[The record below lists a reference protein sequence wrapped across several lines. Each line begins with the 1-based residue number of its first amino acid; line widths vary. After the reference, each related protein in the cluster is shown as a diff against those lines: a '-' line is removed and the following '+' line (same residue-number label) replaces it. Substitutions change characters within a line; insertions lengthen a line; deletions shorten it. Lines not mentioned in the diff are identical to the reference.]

1 MKILSL
7 FLICVAVAMG
17 NQVPDNIVREYKIGL
32 KDLLEIKVQEV
43 AELASLIVRVSGDGS
58 ITLPLAGSIKIER
71 LTKDQ
76 VEALIAQTLIERKLV
91 RNPQVSVFIREYQS
105 QMVSL
110 IGAVTKP
117 GTYQLVGRLTLLDII
132 SQAGG
137 FKDDASNEIFVLR
150 EGRQANAATI
160 RIDLEDLTVNGN
172 QKLNIPLQ
180 VGDVINIPID
190 EMISIFVFGSVSMRC
205 L

>member
-17 NQVPDNIVREYKIGL
+17 NQVPD
-32 KDLLEIKVQEV
+32 
-43 AELASLIVRVSGDGS
+43 S
-58 ITLPLAGSIKIER
+58 I
-71 LTKDQ
+71 
-76 VEALIAQTLIERKLV
+76 
-91 RNPQVSVFIREYQS
+91 IREYQS
-105 QMVSL
+105 QIISL
-110 IGAVTKP
+110 IGTVTKP
-117 GTYQLVGRLTLLDII
+117 GTCQLVGRMTLPDII

-180 VGDVINIPID
+180 AGDVINIPID
-190 EMISIFVFGSVSMRC
+190 EMISIFVFGAVSMRC